1 MEMEKK
7 MSVTHD
13 KGHEPVPSQDSF
25 QQWDVGVWMSQES
38 LVGVFYSVIY
48 FYDKK

>member
-1 MEMEKK
+1 
-7 MSVTHD
+7 MSVTRD
-13 KGHEPVPSQDSF
+13 KGHAPVPSQDSF
-25 QQWDVGVWMSQES
+25 QQWDVGVWMSHES